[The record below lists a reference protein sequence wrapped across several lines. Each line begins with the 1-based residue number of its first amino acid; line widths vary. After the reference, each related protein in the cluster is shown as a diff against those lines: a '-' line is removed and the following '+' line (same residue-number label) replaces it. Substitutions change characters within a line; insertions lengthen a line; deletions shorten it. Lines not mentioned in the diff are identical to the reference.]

1 MPRSRRGTRTRDARR
16 VPTLNRHATAIAAT
30 PLHAACTV
38 STVSADPEL
47 EQGQALDLAA
57 AELRADSVD
66 IEALVAALAVRLE
79 EALPGMVAVKRRR
92 IGGFRSK
99 ESAIQAISLSLGDA
113 RFELQ
118 RSAGG
123 FECTRHAVV
132 RGITLKREQCVLT
145 DWIADVVAAVAATA
159 AVGEQ
164 SRVALEALI
173 R

>member
-1 MPRSRRGTRTRDARR
+1 
-16 VPTLNRHATAIAAT
+16 
-30 PLHAACTV
+30 
-38 STVSADPEL
+38 VSADEQL
-47 EQGQALDLAA
+47 EHGQALDLAA

-99 ESAIQAISLSLGDA
+99 DTAVEAISLSLGDA
-113 RFELQ
+113 RFELR
-118 RSAGG
+118 RSPAG
-123 FECTRHAVV
+123 FDCTRHAVV
-132 RGITLKREQCVLT
+132 RGITLKREQCGLT
-145 DWIADVVAAVAATA
+145 DWIADVVAAVAQTA

-164 SRVALEALI
+164 SRIALEALI

>member
-1 MPRSRRGTRTRDARR
+1 MR
-16 VPTLNRHATAIAAT
+16 
-30 PLHAACTV
+30 
-38 STVSADPEL
+38 VSADDQL

-66 IEALVAALAVRLE
+66 IEALLAALAVRLE
-79 EALPGMVAVKRRR
+79 QALPGMVAVKRRR

-99 ESAIQAISLSLGDA
+99 ESEIQAISLSLGDA
-113 RFELQ
+113 RFALQ
-118 RSAGG
+118 RSAAG
-123 FECTRHAVV
+123 FDCTRHAVV

-145 DWIADVVAAVAATA
+145 DWIADVIEAVAQTA

-164 SRVALEALI
+164 SRIALEALI

>member
-1 MPRSRRGTRTRDARR
+1 VRAPPPPARSRGA
-16 VPTLNRHATAIAAT
+16 
-30 PLHAACTV
+30 PL
-38 STVSADPEL
+38 SADDQL

-66 IEALVAALAVRLE
+66 VEALVAALAVRLE
-79 EALPGMVAVKRRR
+79 DALPGMVSVKRRR

-99 ESAIQAISLSLGDA
+99 ASEIQAISLSLGDA

-118 RSAGG
+118 RNAAG
-123 FECTRHAVV
+123 FDCTRHAVV

-145 DWIADVVAAVAATA
+145 DWIAEVVAAVAQTA
-159 AVGEQ
+159 AAGEQ
-164 SRVALEALI
+164 SRIALEALI

>member
-1 MPRSRRGTRTRDARR
+1 MSGDA
-16 VPTLNRHATAIAAT
+16 
-30 PLHAACTV
+30 
-38 STVSADPEL
+38 EL
-47 EQGQALDLAA
+47 EQVEALDLAA

-79 EALPGMVAVKRRR
+79 EALPGMVSVKRRR

-99 ESAIQAISLSLGDA
+99 QSEIETIALALGDT

-118 RSAGG
+118 RSGTG
-123 FECTRHAVV
+123 FDCTRHAVV
-132 RGITLKREQCVLT
+132 RGITLKREQCLLT
-145 DWIADVVAAVAATA
+145 AWIADVVAAVAQTA

-164 SRVALEALI
+164 SRIALEALI